1 MSPVDSPILEDLSR
15 DGIVSR
21 ITENVKKKCILD
33 SLSRAAPRECIDQ
46 LGHTGRTACP
56 IVKKAPFRW
65 DDTLSCTGREAS
77 LGALQSYEQK
87 CYLQTRWPRHSSHQ
101 LPLSPQH
108 WVLQVLHLT
117 WYCHHNLLLDSLG
130 NMVLWSLHFFLL
142 AALYFSR
149 AAFWKRAGMPGQPL
163 PGMSSLLLGHNTL
176 QKQPEKLAH
185 SLRSS
190 SPRWGSRGSKS
201 LRGLVTLLQQCS
213 GSREQWM
220 LLFSSRSL

>member
-21 ITENVKKKCILD
+21 ITEKCIPD
-33 SLSRAAPRECIDQ
+33 SLSRAAPRERIDQ

-108 WVLQVLHLT
+108 WVLQVLCLT
-117 WYCHHNLLLDSLG
+117 GYCHHNLLLDSLG
-130 NMVLWSLHFFLL
+130 NMVLWSLHFFSPGCTILFTCCFL
-142 AALYFSR
+142 EESWDACAATARHEFPT
-149 AAFWKRAGMPGQPL
+149 AGAQYL
-163 PGMSSLLLGHNTL
+163 T
-176 QKQPEKLAH
+176 ETT
-185 SLRSS
+185 
-190 SPRWGSRGSKS
+190 WETGSQFKVQ
-201 LRGLVTLLQQCS
+201 VTTMEESWQ
-213 GSREQWM
+213 
-220 LLFSSRSL
+220 